1 MYGVP
6 WWVAV
11 ITACAAL
18 VGSAGIGGILKTWF
32 DHKRGARAQ
41 TDSVALSLVETLS
54 LRVTQLEEKAE
65 SDQASCEERLRDQKA
80 ESDRKLAMQDNQL
93 MIMRH
98 RIRNGRQ
105 IIYSMISIMEL
116 PTTKR
121 LASLDRIRKELGSME
136 QAEATEVAIIAAA
149 TIPPF
154 EDEDGES
161 DLPPS

>member
-6 WWVAV
+6 WWVAI

-41 TDSVALSLVETLS
+41 TDSVALSLVETLTN
-54 LRVTQLEEKAE
+54 RVKVLEDKAE
-65 SDQASCEERLRDQKA
+65 SDQQSCEERLKEQKA
-80 ESDRKLAMQDNQL
+80 ESDRKLAIQDGQL
-93 MIMRH
+93 MVMRH

-105 IIYSMISIMEL
+105 IIYSMLNIMEL
-116 PTTKR
+116 PTAR
-121 LASLDRIRKELGSME
+121 RISALERIRGQLTSME
-136 QAEATEVAIIAAA
+136 QAEATEVAVMAAA

-154 EDEDGES
+154 EDTNDEQ
-161 DLPPS
+161 DLPHS